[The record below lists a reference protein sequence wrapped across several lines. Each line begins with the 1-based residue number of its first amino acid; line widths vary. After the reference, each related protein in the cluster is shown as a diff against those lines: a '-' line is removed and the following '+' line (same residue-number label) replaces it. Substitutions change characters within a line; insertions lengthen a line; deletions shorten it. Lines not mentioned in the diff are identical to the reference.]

1 MKMTLLRG
9 RVINDAMMR
18 VGDDRR
24 RKAWDMAGHGHG
36 GRSWSALSLSVFLF
50 FYLVGLTGSH
60 KVRSF
65 STVTWLHTIVTSKH
79 ELAYRTFSC
88 TKAVKDLQSNKR
100 TFPFWKSM
108 AFSTYIGIQY
118 KQKKSYSL
126 GISMT
131 YIHTLG
137 IDTNLRSY
145 IHRISVQ

>member
-1 MKMTLLRG
+1 
-9 RVINDAMMR
+9 
-18 VGDDRR
+18 
-24 RKAWDMAGHGHG
+24 MAGHGHG

-60 KVRSF
+60 KVGSF
-65 STVTWLHTIVTSKH
+65 STVTGLHTIVTSKH

-118 KQKKSYSL
+118 KPKNR
-126 GISMT
+126 T
-131 YIHTLG
+131 H
-137 IDTNLRSY
+137 
-145 IHRISVQ
+145 